1 MSDSFDR
8 LLARTEGRNTVGE
21 GPCPDADVL
30 AAYLD
35 ATLSVAERVSIEAHA
50 ADCARCALVL
60 ATVVRLEDESG
71 DPRHAVAPRWWPRI
85 AWIVPAA
92 AAVLVAAIYAATPP
106 PALRGAPSPAGSNA
120 PAASTEPVAAAQPP
134 ARKEGNEDGL
144 RMREL
149 LPLRRSP
156 SLAAR
161 ATPAPAPRL
170 SGTGLNDLELRHN
183 RAVT

>member
-92 AAVLVAAIYAATPP
+92 AAVLVAAIYVATPRL
-106 PALRGAPSPAGSNA
+106 ALRSAPS
-120 PAASTEPVAAAQPP
+120 PAASTEPVAAAQAPVPVPP
-134 ARKEGNEDGL
+134 AQKEANDDGL
-144 RMREL
+144 RTREL
-149 LPLRRSP
+149 LPSGRSP
-156 SLAAR
+156 
-161 ATPAPAPRL
+161 
-170 SGTGLNDLELRHN
+170 
-183 RAVT
+183 